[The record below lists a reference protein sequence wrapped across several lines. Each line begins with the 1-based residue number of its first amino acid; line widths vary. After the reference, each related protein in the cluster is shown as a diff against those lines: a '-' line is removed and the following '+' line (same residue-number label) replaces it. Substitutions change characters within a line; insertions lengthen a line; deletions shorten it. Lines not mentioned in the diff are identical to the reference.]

1 MIDDGG
7 DRRLYSS
14 SSVSCFYP
22 FLLLTTGNCQHLAV
36 VTFVA
41 LVNGSLLRKA
51 GLLLRALPPPFPR
64 PFGPTLDVCLMFLPF
79 CTDLF
84 IERNKSCVEAE
95 PPADQTPPS
104 EARGDFR
111 RGQRLTFTHH
121 LRL

>member
-51 GLLLRALPPPFPR
+51 GLLLRALPPPLPPPLWTHTGCMFDVFAILHR
-64 PFGPTLDVCLMFLPF
+64 PVYRT
-79 CTDLF
+79 
-84 IERNKSCVEAE
+84 
-95 PPADQTPPS
+95 Q
-104 EARGDFR
+104 
-111 RGQRLTFTHH
+111 
-121 LRL
+121 